1 VHRANSRVF
10 VATGVPVTVQARP
23 GCVSS
28 TRRLCQYDATSATLQ
43 IRALVLAPLAAPY
56 DGDGGGGGDGVQPP
70 ISMLT
75 FKSHT
80 DAQTVPQCNGVA
92 SSTFDTNPMESRVP
106 SQRDGLQL
114 VCECVRAGEK
124 SPHEYEPNAHVSQ
137 VLSSSRTPGCT
148 NQQLEGVNALAARRA
163 HPWPRQKKVCQT
175 VAAPP
180 EERRAERASNGMGA
194 LSILAYVRLVICDH
208 LLDACFQL
216 ELRPPHLGVEVDK
229 RATVQQRCIL
239 ETPLTRRKHTNKPH
253 AKPLLGASKTNS
265 EFKCAS
271 LHTLPPDR
279 HPCALSLTGRADPD
293 LAGRA
298 IKSQSKMCHSVS

>member
-1 VHRANSRVF
+1 MRWQHGEPIHGLGKKKCAKRSL
-10 VATGVPVTVQARP
+10 
-23 GCVSS
+23 
-28 TRRLCQYDATSATLQ
+28 RL
-43 IRALVLAPLAAPY
+43 
-56 DGDGGGGGDGVQPP
+56 
-70 ISMLT
+70 
-75 FKSHT
+75 
-80 DAQTVPQCNGVA
+80 
-92 SSTFDTNPMESRVP
+92 
-106 SQRDGLQL
+106 QRSD
-114 VCECVRAGEK
+114 V
-124 SPHEYEPNAHVSQ
+124 PNAPA
-137 VLSSSRTPGCT
+137 T
-148 NQQLEGVNALAARRA
+148 E
-163 HPWPRQKKVCQT
+163 
-175 VAAPP
+175 
-180 EERRAERASNGMGA
+180 MGA